1 MAEEKIL
8 KEMQEA
14 IDRSY
19 ELAKRD
25 VKESKEKYGIEKD
38 LERSFCF
45 FVCWDLQRQFGL
57 DLKGV
62 VPE

>member
-62 VPE
+62 IPE

>member
-1 MAEEKIL
+1 MAEKIL

-14 IDRSY
+14 IDRNY
-19 ELAKRD
+19 ELAKKD

-38 LERSFCF
+38 FERSFCF
-45 FVCWDLQRQFGL
+45 FVCWDLQNTFGL

-62 VPE
+62 IPE

>member
-1 MAEEKIL
+1 MAEEIL
-8 KEMQEA
+8 KEIQEA

-62 VPE
+62 IPE

>member
-45 FVCWDLQRQFGL
+45 FVCWDLQNTFGL

-62 VPE
+62 IPE